1 MNQEQV
7 LGILRI
13 VLPSILA
20 FFVGKG
26 WIAADTAVADLTTAI
41 VTIAA
46 AVWSGF
52 VHTQRNAAAV
62 VAAMP
67 STEVKSDRGNVSI
80 TLHDEAM
87 GHAAAMNA
95 TPYVRT

>member
-13 VLPSILA
+13 VLPSIMA

-26 WIAADTAVADLTTAI
+26 WIADSAVADLTTAT

-67 STEVKSDRGNVSI
+67 STEVKNDQGNVSI
-80 TLHDEAM
+80 VLHDEAM